1 MKCRVP
7 FCSVILNNTQDD
19 SDDEKLNKLL
29 ATT

>member
-7 FCSVILNNTQDD
+7 FCSVILNNAQDI

>member
-1 MKCRVP
+1 MKCQVS
-7 FCSVILNNTQDD
+7 FCSVILNNAQDI